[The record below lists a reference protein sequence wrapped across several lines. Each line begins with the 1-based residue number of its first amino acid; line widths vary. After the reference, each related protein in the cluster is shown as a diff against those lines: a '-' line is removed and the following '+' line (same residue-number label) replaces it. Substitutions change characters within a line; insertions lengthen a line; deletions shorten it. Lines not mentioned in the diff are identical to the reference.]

1 MTADELGGGVDHNVC
16 AMLNGT
22 NPIGRAKGIVNHQRQ
37 SMPVGDIRDGVNVR
51 NVAVWIAQR
60 FQIDRLGIA
69 LNGPFHF
76 RQIVRIHK
84 RRRYAIVGQCVRQ

>member
-1 MTADELGGGVDHNVC
+1 
-16 AMLNGT
+16 
-22 NPIGRAKGIVNHQRQ
+22 
-37 SMPVGDIRDGVNVR
+37 MPVGDIRDGVNVR

-69 LNGPFHF
+69 LNGPFQF

-84 RRRYAIVGQCVRQ
+84 RRRYAIVGQCVRQQIVTAAINRFLRDNVIARLRQRFDGVCNGSSA